1 MQNTSIYISK
11 NHKKKLAD
19 ASLFLYSCSQVY

>member
-11 NHKKKLAD
+11 NHKKS
-19 ASLFLYSCSQVY
+19 SLMRAFFLYSCSQVY